1 MTDLLGAVSRPDAIT
16 FAIASVI
23 VLGGGLGVVL
33 NRNPVHAALSLV
45 ATLGGVAVLFL
56 AQKADF
62 LAAVQVIVYGG
73 AIVVLFLFVIML
85 LGVDRSEV
93 FGHDPLPLQRVL
105 AVLLGAAGLAAILVL
120 AHVVWV
126 TGAHTVTGPAL
137 SSTTP
142 NVNLLADSIFTA
154 YLLPFE
160 ATAALLVIAV
170 VAAVLLARRR
180 HDPLHGDA
188 GSSEEGLI
196 DETPVVGAGAPDPS
210 PVPHRPDEE
219 SAASATTEGARS

>member
-1 MTDLLGAVSRPDAIT
+1 MTGLLASVTIPDAVT

-23 VLGGGLGVVL
+23 VLGGALGVVL
-33 NRNPVHAALSLV
+33 NRNPVHSALSLV
-45 ATLGGVAVLFL
+45 ATLGGIAVLFL

-85 LGVDRSEV
+85 LGVDRTEV

-105 AVLLGAAGLAAILVL
+105 AVLLGCAGLAALLVL
-120 AHVVWV
+120 AHVHWV
-126 TGAHTVTGPAL
+126 TGTHTATGPSS

-180 HDPLHGDA
+180 HDGGIGAED
-188 GSSEEGLI
+188 GGIGVE
-196 DETPVVGAGAPDPS
+196 VGATRAEDGGIGVEVGANRAGDGTDNGKEQS
-210 PVPHRPDEE
+210 
-219 SAASATTEGARS
+219 G